1 CVTVMCCSESGMT
14 DLYST
19 PHRRFPAPSL
29 RVAASPGIDE
39 TEATVVLALRP
50 DASPAVAQEAIAAA
64 RRENA
69 GLRAIVFGTDPTT
82 APSTSPLAE
91 CTRWGATLAEAGLE
105 YELQRVGSDLAEQV
119 LDLATQHAALLI
131 VMAAKRRSPVVKL
144 LLGSSAQ
151 QVILE
156 AECPVLLVKLVRPR
170 RGPGPGPAV

>member
-1 CVTVMCCSESGMT
+1 MT

-19 PHRRFPAPSL
+19 PHRRFPAPTL
-29 RVAASPGIDE
+29 RVTASPGLGSA
-39 TEATVVLALRP
+39 TATVVLALRT
-50 DASPAVAQEAIAAA
+50 DASEAVLEQAIAAA

-69 GLRAIVFGTDPTT
+69 CVRAVVFGTDTTT

-91 CTRWGATLAEAGLE
+91 CSRLGTDLAEAGLQFE
-105 YELQRVGSDLAEQV
+105 VHRAGSDLAEQI
-119 LDLATQHAALLI
+119 LDLASTHAARLI

-156 AECPVLLVKLVRPR
+156 ADCPVLLVK
-170 RGPGPGPAV
+170 

>member
-1 CVTVMCCSESGMT
+1 MT

-39 TEATVVLALRP
+39 AEATVVLALRP
-50 DASPAVAQEAIAAA
+50 DASPAVCQEAIAAA

-69 GLRAIVFGTDPTT
+69 GLRAIVFDTDTT
-82 APSTSPLAE
+82 TSPSTSPLAE
-91 CTRWGATLAEAGLE
+91 CTRLGAALAEAGLE
-105 YELQRVGSDLAEQV
+105 YEVQRVGSDLAEQV
-119 LDLATQHAALLI
+119 LDLATQHAAVLI

-151 QVILE
+151 QVVLE
-156 AECPVLLVKLVRPR
+156 AECPVLLVK
-170 RGPGPGPAV
+170 